1 MNHGVAVI
9 DLRPVRFGL
18 ALGLVA
24 VLFGWGLGVVFGL
37 DEHGYRQRFVA
48 DAERNRAFYVQKAGS
63 EEGATALIKRID
75 ESAWTYSLRAHMH
88 AGGIGSIAIGGSV
101 VLSLLSVG
109 PMPKLVASTLL
120 GVGSIGYPLFWLLA
134 GMRAPGLGSTGAAKE
149 SLQWL
154 AVPSAGG
161 LFAGALLT
169 LGLVVADLFFRRA
182 SREREPRSI
191 HSTGPE
197 V

>member
-1 MNHGVAVI
+1 MNGVAVI

-18 ALGLVA
+18 LLGLVA

-37 DEHGYRQRFVA
+37 DEHGYRQRFID

-63 EEGATALIKRID
+63 EEGASALIKRID

-88 AGGIGSIAIGGSV
+88 GGGIGSIAIGCSV
-101 VLSLLSVG
+101 VLSLLSVR
-109 PMPKLVASTLL
+109 PVFKLVASTLL
-120 GVGSIGYPLFWLLA
+120 GAGSVGYPVFWLLA

-154 AVPSAGG
+154 AIPSAGA
-161 LFAGALLT
+161 LFAGAVIT

-182 SREREPRSI
+182 PRGRAPRSI
-191 HSTGPE
+191 HEMGPGA
-197 V
+197 